1 MSVYFII
8 KFLSCYFIIQTD
20 NMDATHSVT
29 FITFHGSMTLLT
41 VCSQS
46 QSVAKREK
54 VQENIYVGNVIHIH
68 ILFYSFSL

>member
-1 MSVYFII
+1 
-8 KFLSCYFIIQTD
+8 
-20 NMDATHSVT
+20 MDATHPVT
-29 FITFHGSMTLLT
+29 FITFHVSMTLLT

>member
-1 MSVYFII
+1 
-8 KFLSCYFIIQTD
+8 
-20 NMDATHSVT
+20 MDATHSVT

-46 QSVAKREK
+46 QSVAKREQ